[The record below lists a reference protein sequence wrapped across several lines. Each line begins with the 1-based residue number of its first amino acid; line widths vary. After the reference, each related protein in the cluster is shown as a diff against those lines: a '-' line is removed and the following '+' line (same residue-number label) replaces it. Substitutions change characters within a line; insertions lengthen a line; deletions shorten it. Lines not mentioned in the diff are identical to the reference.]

1 MTKLLNLEKEGKDY
15 LFLGDQLGLQDYT
28 TVKYKTLED
37 FALKHRSQI
46 LQESEIPLHKDIA
59 QWPTLS
65 EQNRQLCI
73 KNLAFQV
80 LGDSLAGRIPGMVL
94 LALCSNEELEG
105 LLIQIGYFESLHSRS
120 YTHIIKS
127 VMPDAD
133 QAIKNEIRNNPFVA
147 RRVSQV
153 SSVFDE
159 LYGLGLSYLQNKETY
174 SLPKLKEVEYYL
186 RILLVKAYFA
196 LYALEQVL
204 FYTSFACNF
213 GLANQDILPGIANI
227 LTLIIKDE
235 FLHAQADLAIL
246 AILKEEWPDEYA
258 EVVNSGYVIELF
270 TQIKEIENDWAD
282 YVLPESTTLVGLSAD
297 ILKRYSS
304 YVTKNALAPLG
315 IQLEAL
321 ANIPKSNP
329 IPWVEKFIDLSKLQV
344 APQETQILTYR
355 VASAGMDSEEEMADA
370 VTKWL

>member
-1 MTKLLNLEKEGKDY
+1 MTQLLNLSKSGKDY
-15 LFLGDQLGLQDYT
+15 LFLGEQLGLQDYT
-28 TVKYKTLED
+28 TVKYKVLED
-37 FALKHRSQI
+37 FALKQRSQYW
-46 LQESEIPLHKDIA
+46 LESEIPLHKDIA

-65 EQNRQLCI
+65 EQNKQLCI

-159 LYGLGLSYLQNKETY
+159 LYRLGLSYLQNKETY
-174 SLPKLKEVEYYL
+174 SLPKLKEVEYCL

-246 AILKEEWPDEYA
+246 AILKEEWTEEYA
-258 EVVNSGYVIELF
+258 EVVDSGYVIELF

-282 YVLPESTTLVGLSAD
+282 YVLPEGTTLVGLSAD

-315 IQLEAL
+315 IQLEVL
-321 ANIPKSNP
+321 ANTPKSNP

-344 APQETQILTYR
+344 APQETQILAYR

-370 VTKWL
+370 VNKWL

>member
-1 MTKLLNLEKEGKDY
+1 MNLLNLEKEGKDY
-15 LFLGDQLGLQDYT
+15 LFLGEQLGLQDYT
-28 TVKYKTLED
+28 TVKYKSLED
-37 FALKHRSQI
+37 FALKQRSQFW
-46 LQESEIPLHKDIA
+46 LETEIPLHKDIQ

-65 EQNRQLCI
+65 EGNRQLCI

-133 QAIKNEIRNNPFVA
+133 QAIKNEIRNNPFVS

-159 LYGLGLSYLQNKETY
+159 LYGLGLQYLQNKETY
-174 SLPKLKEVEYYL
+174 GLPKRMEVEYKL

-213 GLANQDILPGIANI
+213 GLANQDILPGVANI

-246 AILKEEWPDEYA
+246 AILKEEWPVEYA
-258 EVVNSGYVIELF
+258 EVVDSGYVVELF
-270 TQIKEIENDWAD
+270 TQIREIENAWAD
-282 YVLPESTTLVGLSAD
+282 YVLPEGTTMVGLNAD
-297 ILKRYSS
+297 ILKRYSA

-315 IQLEAL
+315 IYLEDL
-321 ANIPKSNP
+321 QVVPKTNP

-355 VASAGMDSEEEMADA
+355 VGSISIDVEEELEEI
-370 VTKWL
+370 VESWL

>member
-1 MTKLLNLEKEGKDY
+1 MNLLNLEKDGKDF
-15 LFLGDQLGLQDYT
+15 LFLGEQLGLQDYT
-28 TVKYKTLED
+28 TVKYKSLED
-37 FALKHRSQI
+37 FALKQRSQFW
-46 LQESEIPLHKDIA
+46 LETEIPLHKDIA

-65 EQNRQLCI
+65 EQNKQLCI

-174 SLPKLKEVEYYL
+174 SLPKLKEVEHCL

-246 AILKEEWPDEYA
+246 AILKEEWPEEYA
-258 EVVNSGYVIELF
+258 EVVDSGYVIELF

-282 YVLPESTTLVGLSAD
+282 YVLPEGTTLVGLSAD

-321 ANIPKSNP
+321 ANTPKSNP

-370 VTKWL
+370 VNKWL

>member
-1 MTKLLNLEKEGKDY
+1 MNLLNLEKDGKDF
-15 LFLGDQLGLQDYT
+15 LFLGEQLGLQDYT

-37 FALKHRSQI
+37 FALKQRSQFW
-46 LQESEIPLHKDIA
+46 LESEIPLHKDIA

-65 EQNRQLCI
+65 EQNKQLCI

-174 SLPKLKEVEYYL
+174 SLPRLKEVEYCL

-246 AILKEEWPDEYA
+246 AILKEEWPEEYT

-370 VTKWL
+370 VNKWL